1 MIHQA
6 LALRAGRIFACAAF
20 LLVAA
25 TAANAAAL
33 QPPEGRKIRVAVVLT
48 EGAVVID
55 YAGPWEVFSNV
66 HVGGG
71 SMDQQM
77 PFDLYTVGRDRNPI
91 HTAGVMK
98 PGMKVVPDYG
108 FAEAPDPDVV
118 VVGAQSGDDQL
129 GPWLRKVHAQH
140 ALIMSVCTGAF
151 KLAQAG
157 LLDDKSATTHH
168 ASLQRLANQ
177 YPRIAVQSSV
187 RYVQSD
193 PLILTAGGL
202 SSGIDSAL
210 HVVELYYGPKVAQA
224 TADDLEYQGQGWKTN
239 VGNGQPRQIQPTIPL
254 AYREQETL
262 WQGVYHPAY
271 PKPEPAL
278 PLILHL
284 AKVEGQY
291 RATIDVPSEST
302 FGVALADVRMDRG
315 QLHFSLDSDHGPLDF
330 RGTLTGDSISGDL
343 THAGS
348 TTPLTLSKAHSPAA
362 AAVPKGSLS
371 VP

>member
-1 MIHQA
+1 MIRRTIALRVFKWFA
-6 LALRAGRIFACAAF
+6 LAMFVIVAGTDAY
-20 LLVAA
+20 
-25 TAANAAAL
+25 AL
-33 QPPEGRKIRVAVVLT
+33 QPPEGRKVRVAVVLT

-66 HVGGG
+66 HIGRG

-77 PFDLYTVGRDRNPI
+77 PFDLYTVGRDRSPI

-98 PGMKVVPDYG
+98 PGMTIVPDYG
-108 FAEAPDPDVV
+108 FADAPDPDVV

-129 GPWLRKVHAQH
+129 GPWLRKLHSQH

-168 ASLQRLANQ
+168 AALQRLANQ

-193 PLILTAGGL
+193 PLILTSGGL

-210 HVVELYYGPKVAQA
+210 HVVELYYGPKVAEA
-224 TADDLEYQGQGWKTN
+224 AADSMEYQGQGWKTN
-239 VGNGQPRQIQPTIPL
+239 AGNGPPMQVHPTIPL
-254 AYREQETL
+254 AYRDREML
-262 WQGVYHPAY
+262 WQGSLHPAY
-271 PKPEPAL
+271 PNPQPEL
-278 PLILHL
+278 PVMLHL
-284 AKVEGQY
+284 AQVDGQY

-302 FGVALADVRMDRG
+302 FGLPIDDVQVDRG
-315 QLHFSLDSDHGPLDF
+315 RLHFTFVTDDGPLDF
-330 RGTLTGDSISGDL
+330 RGTMTADRISGNV
-343 THAGS
+343 THRGS
-348 TTPLTLSKAHSPAA
+348 VTPLTLSRATSTPTAL
-362 AAVPKGSLS
+362 P
-371 VP
+371 

>member
-1 MIHQA
+1 MIRRT
-6 LALRAGRIFACAAF
+6 LALRVFEMFGLAVFVMVAG
-20 LLVAA
+20 
-25 TAANAAAL
+25 TAAYATAL

-66 HVGGG
+66 HIGSG
-71 SMDQQM
+71 SMGQQM

-98 PGMKVVPDYG
+98 PGMTVIPDYG
-108 FAEAPDPDVV
+108 FADAPDPDVV

-140 ALIMSVCTGAF
+140 ALVMSVCEGAF

-168 ASLQRLANQ
+168 AALQRLANQ

-210 HVVELYYGPKVAQA
+210 HVVELYYGPKVTQA
-224 TADDLEYQGQGWKTN
+224 TADDMEYQGQGWKTN
-239 VGNGQPRQIQPTIPL
+239 AGSGQPTQVQPTIPL
-254 AYREQETL
+254 AYRDRETL
-262 WQGVYHPAY
+262 WQGMFHPAY
-271 PKPEPAL
+271 PKPEPEL

-284 AKVEGQY
+284 AQVEGQY

-302 FGVALADVRMDRG
+302 FGLPLDDVRVDRG
-315 QLHFSLDSDHGPLDF
+315 RLHFSLVTDDGPLDF
-330 RGTLTGDSISGDL
+330 RGTMTADRISGNL
-343 THAGS
+343 THGGS
-348 TTPLTLSKAHSPAA
+348 VTPLTLSKGNSPPAA
-362 AAVPKGSLS
+362 LQ
-371 VP
+371 